1 MLRSCSTL
9 ISCLTKI
16 FKSSQQGHFCNSDSM
31 LMYHCHLLL
40 AHSRGCNAGAGSY
53 ECCAALSQHA
63 IMTLE
68 IVTSRRSN
76 MLYKPDKVK
85 DTQEQYRLQ
94 VHPTGSII
102 EWPFH
107 VPAHLRV

>member
-1 MLRSCSTL
+1 
-9 ISCLTKI
+9 
-16 FKSSQQGHFCNSDSM
+16 M
-31 LMYHCHLLL
+31 LMCQCHMLL
-40 AHSRGCNAGAGSY
+40 AHSRGCNAGADSL
-53 ECCAALSQHA
+53 ECCVALAQHA
-63 IMTLE
+63 TMTLE
-68 IVTSRRSN
+68 IGVTCRRSN

-85 DTQEQYRLQ
+85 DTQEQCRVQ